1 MRRKRKPLILI
12 CKDVICKF
20 GNNSSQHIMTSPS
33 IALQIQTLPDN
44 PGVYQYYDKDG
55 KILYVGKAKNLKK
68 RVSSY
73 FNKIHDT
80 AKTNVLVKKIVTI
93 KHIVVPTETDALL
106 LENNLIKTLQPR
118 YNVLLRDD
126 KTYPWLCIKKEPFSR
141 IFSTRRMVKDG
152 SEYFGPYT
160 SFKTVNTILD
170 LIKELYP
177 LRTCNFDLSTNNIEN
192 GTFKVCLEY
201 HIGNCKGPCEGYE
214 SVAEY
219 QKQVDAI
226 REILKG
232 NFKESMKD
240 FKRMMI
246 ELAQEMRF
254 EEAQK
259 IKEKIEI
266 LENYQSRSTII
277 NPKITNIDVFSIVSD
292 ESAAYVNFLQISH
305 GSIIRSHTMEIKK
318 KLEET
323 DEELLE
329 LAIIELRERFQLLSK
344 EIIVP
349 FEVDLGENIKITIP
363 QLGDKK
369 QILDL
374 SLRNAKYYRIEQLK
388 QLQIVDP
395 DRHVNRIMAQMQK
408 DLRLP
413 VEPRHIE
420 CFDNSNIQGTNPV
433 SACVVFKDGK
443 PSKKDYRHFNIKTVE
458 GPNDFASM
466 EEVVYRRYKRL
477 LDENQPLPQLIII
490 DGGKGQLSSALK
502 SIDDLGLRGKITIIG
517 IAKRLEELFYPG
529 DSIPLYL
536 DKKSETLKVIQQLR
550 NEAHR
555 FGITHHRD
563 KRSKAALNS
572 SIESIPGI
580 GEKTM
585 TTLIQHFKSV
595 KRLKLATEKEISEVV
610 GLSKAKKITDFYTTN

>member
-1 MRRKRKPLILI
+1 MPTPLE
-12 CKDVICKF
+12 
-20 GNNSSQHIMTSPS
+20 
-33 IALQIQTLPDN
+33 LQIQTLPDS
-44 PGVYQYYDKDG
+44 PGVYQYFDKEG

-68 RVSSY
+68 RVASY
-73 FNKIHDT
+73 FNKVHDT
-80 AKTNVLVKKIVTI
+80 AKTNVLVKKIVAI

-106 LENNLIKTLQPR
+106 LENNLIKKLQPR

-126 KTYPWLCIKKEPFSR
+126 KTYPWICIKNEPFPR
-141 IFSTRRMVKDG
+141 VFSTRKMIKDG

-160 SFKTVNTILD
+160 SFKTVHTILD

-177 LRTCNFDLSTNNIEN
+177 LRTCNFDLSRNNIVT
-192 GTFKVCLEY
+192 GKYKVCLEY
-201 HIGNCKGPCEGYE
+201 HIGNCKGACEGYE
-214 SVAEY
+214 TQEHY
-219 QKQVDAI
+219 QIQVNAI

-232 NFKESMKD
+232 NFKESLKD
-240 FKRMMI
+240 FKKIMQ
-246 ELAQEMRF
+246 ELASDMQF

-259 IKEKIEI
+259 IKDKIEV
-266 LENYQSRSTII
+266 LENYQARSTIL
-277 NPKITNIDVFSIVSD
+277 NPKISNIDVFSIISD
-292 ESAAYVNFLQISH
+292 EAMAYVNFLQISH
-305 GSIIRSHTMEIKK
+305 GAIVRSHTLELKK
-318 KLEET
+318 KLEES

-329 LAIIELRERFQLLSK
+329 LAVVELRERFHLNSK
-344 EIIVP
+344 EIILP
-349 FEVDLGENIKITIP
+349 FELDFGDKIKVTVP

-369 QILDL
+369 QILEL
-374 SLRNAKYYRIEQLK
+374 SQRNAKYYRLDQLK
-388 QLQIVDP
+388 QIQIVDP
-395 DRHVNRIMAQMQK
+395 DRHTNRIMAQMQK
-408 DLRLP
+408 DLRLS

-466 EEVVYRRYKRL
+466 EEVVYRRYKRML
-477 LDENQPLPQLIII
+477 EENQTLPNLIII

-502 SIDDLGLRGKITIIG
+502 SLDDLGLRGKIAIIG

-536 DKKSETLKVIQQLR
+536 DKKSETLKIIQHLR

-555 FGITHHRD
+555 FGITFHRD
-563 KRSKAALNS
+563 KRSKSALNS
-572 SIESIPGI
+572 SLENIPGI

-585 TTLIQHFKSV
+585 ETLIKHFKSV
-595 KRLKLATEKEISEVV
+595 KRIKEASEKEISDVV
-610 GLSKAKKITDFYTTN
+610 GVSKAKKISEFYKKE

>member
-1 MRRKRKPLILI
+1 MQ
-12 CKDVICKF
+12 
-20 GNNSSQHIMTSPS
+20 NPS
-33 IALQIQTLPDN
+33 LQLQIQTLPDG
-44 PGVYQYYDKDG
+44 PGVYQYYDKEG

-68 RVSSY
+68 RVASY

-126 KTYPWLCIKKEPFSR
+126 KTYPWICIKKEPFSR
-141 IFSTRRMVKDG
+141 IFPTRKMVKDG

-160 SFKTVNTILD
+160 SFKTVNTILE

-177 LRTCNFDLSTNNIEN
+177 LRTCNYDLSKNNIE
-192 GTFKVCLEY
+192 THKFKVCLEY
-201 HIGNCKGPCEGYE
+201 HIGNCKGPCEGHE
-214 SVAEY
+214 SLQNY
-219 QKQVDAI
+219 QRQVDAI

-240 FKRMMI
+240 FKKVMAD
-246 ELAQEMRF
+246 LASEMHF

-259 IKEKIEI
+259 IKEKIAI

-292 ESAAYVNFLQISH
+292 ESAAFINFLQISH

-318 KLEET
+318 KLDET

-329 LAIIELRERFQLLSK
+329 LAIIELRERFQLLSR

-349 FEVDLGENIKITIP
+349 FEVDLGENIKITVP

-369 QILDL
+369 QILEL
-374 SLRNAKYYRIEQLK
+374 SIRNAKFYRIEQLK

-395 DRHVNRIMAQMQK
+395 ERHSNRIMAQMQK
-408 DLRLP
+408 DLRLHE
-413 VEPRHIE
+413 EPRHIE

-433 SACVVFKDGK
+433 AACVVLKDGK
-443 PSKKDYRHFNIKTVE
+443 PSKKDYRHFNIKTVV
-458 GPNDFASM
+458 GPDDFASM
-466 EEVVYRRYKRL
+466 EEVVFRRYKRM

-502 SIDDLGLRGKITIIG
+502 SIDALGLRGKIAIIG

-529 DSIPLYL
+529 DSTPLYL

-555 FGITHHRD
+555 FGITFHRD

-580 GEKTM
+580 GEKTILS
-585 TTLIQHFKSV
+585 LIQHFKSV

-610 GLSKAKKITDFYTTN
+610 GVSKAKKITDFYKPI

>member
-1 MRRKRKPLILI
+1 
-12 CKDVICKF
+12 
-20 GNNSSQHIMTSPS
+20 MTSPS
-33 IALQIQTLPDN
+33 LQIQIQTLPDS
-44 PGVYQYYDKDG
+44 PGVYQYYDKED
-55 KILYVGKAKNLKK
+55 KILYVGKKKKKKK

-73 FNKIHDT
+73 FNKVHDI

-93 KHIVVPTETDALL
+93 KHIVVASEQDALL
-106 LENNLIKTLQPR
+106 LENNLIKKLQPR

-126 KTYPWLCIKKEPFSR
+126 KTYPWICIKKEPFSR
-141 IFSTRRMVKDG
+141 IFPTRRMIKDG
-152 SEYFGPYT
+152 SEYYGPYT
-160 SFKTVNTILD
+160 NFKTVNTILEM
-170 LIKELYP
+170 INSLYP
-177 LRTCNFDLSTNNIEN
+177 LRTCTYDLSEKNIES
-192 GTFKVCLEY
+192 GKFKVCLEF
-201 HIGNCKGPCEGYE
+201 HIGNCKGGCEGYE
-214 SVAEY
+214 LAENY
-219 QKQVDAI
+219 QNQVNAI

-232 NFKESMKD
+232 NFKESLKE
-240 FKRMMI
+240 FKAKMQQ
-246 ELAQEMRF
+246 LASEMHF

-259 IKEKIEI
+259 IKEKIEV
-266 LENYQSRSTII
+266 LQNYQSRSTIL
-277 NPKITNIDVFSIVSD
+277 NPKISNIDVFSIVSD
-292 ESAAYVNFLQISH
+292 ETMAYVNFLQIAH
-305 GSIIRSHTMEIKK
+305 GAIIRSHTLEIKK
-318 KLEET
+318 KL
-323 DEELLE
+323 DESDQELLE
-329 LAIIELRERFQLLSK
+329 LAIVELRERFHLLSK

-349 FEVDLGENIKITIP
+349 FPVELGDHLKITIP

-374 SLRNAKYYRIEQLK
+374 SERNAKYYRLEQLK
-388 QLQIVDP
+388 QIQIIDP
-395 DRHVNRIMAQMQK
+395 ERHTNRIMAQMQK
-408 DLRLP
+408 DLRLS

-433 SACVVFKDGK
+433 AACVVFKDGK

-502 SIDDLGLRGKITIIG
+502 SIDDLGLRGKIAIIG

-529 DSIPLYL
+529 DSVPLYL
-536 DKKSETLKVIQQLR
+536 DKKSETLKVIQMLR

-555 FGITHHRD
+555 FGITFHRD

-572 SIESIPGI
+572 SIEEIPGI

-585 TTLIQHFKSV
+585 QTLIKHFKSV
-595 KRLKLATEKEISEVV
+595 KRLKLASENEISAVV
-610 GLSKAKKITDFYTTN
+610 GVSKAKKISDFYHKIS

>member
-1 MRRKRKPLILI
+1 MLNPTLE
-12 CKDVICKF
+12 
-20 GNNSSQHIMTSPS
+20 
-33 IALQIQTLPDN
+33 LQIQSLPDS
-44 PGVYQYYDKDG
+44 PGVYQYYDKED

-80 AKTNVLVKKIVTI
+80 AKTNVLVKKIVSI
-93 KHIVVPTETDALL
+93 KHIVVPTESDALL
-106 LENNLIKTLQPR
+106 LENNLIKKLQPR

-141 IFSTRRMVKDG
+141 VFSTRRMIKDG

-160 SFKTVNTILD
+160 NFKTVWTILE

-177 LRTCNFDLSTNNIEN
+177 LRTCNYDLNENNIKN
-192 GTFKVCLEY
+192 HKFKVCLEY
-201 HIGNCKGPCEGYE
+201 HIGNCKGPCEGFE
-214 SVAEY
+214 TLENY
-219 QKQVDAI
+219 QNQVDAI

-232 NFKESMKD
+232 NFKESLKA
-240 FKRMMI
+240 FKKKMT
-246 ELAQEMRF
+246 ELAANMQF

-259 IKEKIEI
+259 IKEKIEV

-277 NPKITNIDVFSIVSD
+277 NPKINNIDVFSIVSD
-292 ESAAYVNFLQISH
+292 EGAAYVNFLQIAH
-305 GSIIRSHTMEIKK
+305 GSIIRSYTMEIKK
-318 KLEET
+318 KLDET

-329 LAIIELRERFQLLSK
+329 LAIVELRERFHLLSK
-344 EIIVP
+344 EIVVP
-349 FEVDLGENIKITIP
+349 FPVVVGENIKVTVP

-374 SLRNAKYYRIEQLK
+374 SIRNAKFQRIEQLK

-395 DRHVNRIMAQMQK
+395 DRHTNRIMAQMQK
-408 DLRLP
+408 DLRLQ

-433 SACVVFKDGK
+433 AACVVFKDGK
-443 PSKKDYRHFNIKTVE
+443 PSKKDYRHFNIKTVV
-458 GPNDFASM
+458 GPDDFASM
-466 EEVVYRRYKRL
+466 EEVVFRRYKRM
-477 LDENQPLPQLIII
+477 LDEAQPLPQLIII

-502 SIDDLGLRGKITIIG
+502 SIDALGLRGKIAIVG
-517 IAKRLEELFYPG
+517 IAKRLEELYYPG
-529 DSIPLYL
+529 DSAPLYL
-536 DKKSETLKVIQQLR
+536 DKKSETLKVIQYLR

-555 FGITHHRD
+555 FGITFHRD
-563 KRSKAALNS
+563 KRSQNALNS

-595 KRLKLATEKEISEVV
+595 KRLKLATENEISAVV
-610 GLSKAKKITDFYTTN
+610 GVSKAKKITDFYKTSNP